1 METRPL
7 VSVVCLCYNQ
17 QDFVIEAIQ
26 SVIYQTYS
34 PIEIIVVDDASN
46 DHSARMINEFCNV
59 HPDIKFLALKI
70 NIGNCKA
77 FNQAL
82 AFANRM
88 QELGKTYELIIY
100 PDDDVVL
107 IVWDYVVGV
116 VGVAAAITL
125 VGAMLALLRNRQA
138 REQGF
143 GDSLRDHLRRRLAQ
157 LDDEATGESRV
168 AFITL
173 VAGLI
178 FMWAIPTARER
189 LNDVPWSEIYLPSPL
204 VIVLILGFLCW
215 VFFRSMPRSRQR
227 TLSRRR
233 QLEALLKELDG
244 Q

>member
-1 METRPL
+1 MNL
-7 VSVVCLCYNQ
+7 
-17 QDFVIEAIQ
+17 DDVIEGWRSQ
-26 SVIYQTYS
+26 GPSTS
-34 PIEIIVVDDASN
+34 HGVVDEAQLHRLLQQKQTKLEKQWRGERWAMYAAS
-46 DHSARMINEFCNV
+46 AL
-59 HPDIKFLALKI
+59 FLIVSGL
-70 NIGNCKA
+70 N
-77 FNQAL
+77 L
-82 AFANRM
+82 A
-88 QELGKTYELIIY
+88 GIIY
-100 PDDDVVL
+100 PDDDGVL

-116 VGVAAAITL
+116 GGVAAAITL
-125 VGAMLALLRNRQA
+125 VGAMLALLRIRQA

>member
-1 METRPL
+1 MNL
-7 VSVVCLCYNQ
+7 
-17 QDFVIEAIQ
+17 DDVIEGWRSQ
-26 SVIYQTYS
+26 GTSTFYG
-34 PIEIIVVDDASN
+34 VVDKTQLHQLLQQKQTKLEKQWRGERWAMYAAS
-46 DHSARMINEFCNV
+46 AL
-59 HPDIKFLALKI
+59 FLIVSGL
-70 NIGNCKA
+70 N
-77 FNQAL
+77 L
-82 AFANRM
+82 AN
-88 QELGKTYELIIY
+88 IIY
-100 PDDDVVL
+100 PADDDVVL

-125 VGAMLALLRNRQA
+125 VGAMLALLRIRQA

-178 FMWAIPTARER
+178 FMWAIPTASER
-189 LNDVPWSEIYLPSPL
+189 FNDVPWSEIYLPSPL
-204 VIVLILGFLCW
+204 VIILILGFLCW

-227 TLSRRR
+227 TLSRKR
-233 QLEALLKELDG
+233 QLEALLKQLDG